1 MVARLDCSTKQ
12 SVQHGFCR
20 KFNKGIIAMIND
32 NKFEHLSKEDL
43 LVVSAFFDVISNY
56 SLESPKEQDSE
67 EKAENQE
74 TNETI
79 ESNVSNEYYE
89 GNVYN
94 DPKRIKELSAIIK
107 NYSDNDKYCIESLK
121 KEWINNIKIKFK
133 EKNKEARTLSLLK
146 VISAAKKY
154 WYFLEKY
161 ESNYLNNLELL
172 QLGKETFNLIKYNYN
187 TFLGASKKK
196 NPIGLDY
203 SRNIWCSQAY
213 TKN

>member
-79 ESNVSNEYYE
+79 ESNVYS
-89 GNVYN
+89 

-133 EKNKEARTLSLLK
+133 EKNKEARTS
-146 VISAAKKY
+146 V
-154 WYFLEKY
+154 WEKT
-161 ESNYLNNLELL
+161 L
-172 QLGKETFNLIKYNYN
+172 
-187 TFLGASKKK
+187 
-196 NPIGLDY
+196 
-203 SRNIWCSQAY
+203 
-213 TKN
+213 